1 MGDIY
6 NYLDL
11 NEVSYKRYDH
21 KAVFTVEESK
31 IYSPNMNGAA
41 TKNLFLRDKNG
52 SRHFLITL
60 PEDKKID
67 LKILSNKLNSS
78 RLSFASPERLK
89 KYLSIE
95 PGSVSLL
102 ALANDEDKNVEA
114 YIDKVIW
121 REKSILCHPLV
132 NTSTLQIP
140 IDDMEKFLIKTG
152 HGLNLIDL

>member
-67 LKILSNKLNSS
+67 LKILSNKLDSS

>member
-67 LKILSNKLNSS
+67 LKILSNKLKSS